1 MRIIV
6 GKFIVNIGFYCKFAL
21 YNLKYE
27 TNMKKTLLLSS
38 ILIAAVPTAL
48 AEYVTLGDG
57 TEYTLD
63 ALSQIAESGVTKDGS
78 TYVMLDNV
86 TIAEGD
92 KFAIEDGVTV
102 KMGDGVQLRIEG
114 EASLEAA
121 TAVTV
126 TRNADTDS
134 PEGIGLFSEAKDVT
148 VVKGINFEYAGLR
161 AWTTKEV
168 VVRDCSFKYCNGE
181 ISSAGALSMAESGG
195 LLDVSGCEFIENAV
209 PAIGGAANFN
219 RRQRT

>member
-1 MRIIV
+1 
-6 GKFIVNIGFYCKFAL
+6 
-21 YNLKYE
+21 
-27 TNMKKTLLLSS
+27 MKKTLLLSS

-63 ALSQIAESGVTKDGS
+63 ALSQIEESGVTKDGS

-114 EASLEAA
+114 EASLEAT

-161 AWTTKEV
+161 AWTTK
-168 VVRDCSFKYCNGE
+168 K
-181 ISSAGALSMAESGG
+181 
-195 LLDVSGCEFIENAV
+195 
-209 PAIGGAANFN
+209 
-219 RRQRT
+219 